1 MTYDDLMGLLA
12 RTDEAHPNNS
22 WTERFR
28 IELELFMDEY
38 PFGFGIENWPI
49 IVPSEDYD
57 GLLDLS
63 PEVEEWL
70 NEHVNLLDW
79 TYSDMRGRHSVIGFR
94 NVNDAI
100 HFRLRWEPC

>member
-12 RTDEAHPNNS
+12 RTDEARPNIS
-22 WTERFR
+22 PTERLR
-28 IELELFMDEY
+28 IELESFIEEY

-49 IVPSEDYD
+49 TLPSEDYD
-57 GLLDLS
+57 GFLDLS

-70 NEHVNLLDW
+70 ADHVNILDW
-79 TYSDMRGRHSVIGFR
+79 TYSDMMGWYSVIGFK